1 MAYSEAQ
8 RRASQKWDRAHLYKV
23 TAHIPLEYKAPL
35 EEVAAAYDK
44 SVSRFVRDL
53 IEEQIALYQ
62 GQSSGK

>member
-8 RRASQKWDRAHLYKV
+8 RRASQKWDRAHLHKV
-23 TAHIPLEYKAPL
+23 TAHIPIEYREPL
-35 EEVAAAYDK
+35 EEVAAAHGK

>member
-23 TAHIPLEYKAPL
+23 TAHIPIEYREPL

>member
-8 RRASQKWDRAHLYKV
+8 RRASQKWDRAHLHKITV
-23 TAHIPLEYKAPL
+23 HIPIEYRGPL
-35 EEVAAAYDK
+35 EEVAAAYGK

-62 GQSSGK
+62 GQSRDK